1 MKCNVGGADRTFR
14 FVLGAALIG
23 VGLFVEM
30 SEGLGIAAFVAAAIA
45 LITATVRYCPAN
57 AVLGIDSCRKAA

>member
-30 SEGLGIAAFVAAAIA
+30 SEGLRIAAFVAAGIAI
-45 LITATVRYCPAN
+45 ITATVRYCPAN
-57 AVLGIDSCRKAA
+57 AALGIDSCRKAA